1 MAKKKISIKVFG
13 SQKGRRT
20 YDRQDEQKVI
30 DVIQRELLPKAKA
43 DYHSVSVKVKRAV
56 DGTPKSLI
64 AYLLRK
70 DTYTA
75 DVQKVDVD
83 KNYKVK
89 AIEEDYDDSDEVD
102 DIDDDDERTGA
113 YAIGDYSAIDLVAA
127 TPVPE
132 IESAKKGIERVH
144 TLAQRAGLNSRMLLG
159 PAASVANYKRY
170 LSSGLQGFVNIGHGS
185 TSGIVLDDGVLNA
198 AWLRNLRGDPLTPSV
213 VYFNSCQVFNPPL
226 QPAIMESG
234 ARTFIGGIVNLLIG
248 PSEEVCKSFWDRTL
262 IGRAEMAVALSASER
277 AHYPRPESHGISGD
291 RGQFFTGEVIVFEHS
306 NFRGRHRHIYAMEN
320 NLNHPADRDFNDKI
334 SSFVVVSGT
343 WRFYRDSNFR
353 VPLGGHFT
361 PGAYKWVEAV
371 GVRNDQISSMKC
383 IHSGWEA

>member
-1 MAKKKISIKVFG
+1 MAKKKISIKVFA
-13 SQKGRRT
+13 SQKGQRT
-20 YDRQDEQKVI
+20 YDRQDEKKIKDIIQKEV
-30 DVIQRELLPKAKA
+30 LPKAKA

-56 DGTPKSLI
+56 DGTAESLI
-64 AYLLRK
+64 AYLLRE

-89 AIEEDYDDSDEVD
+89 TIEEDYDDSDDID
-102 DIDDDDERTGA
+102 DTDDDDEEARTYGA
-113 YAIGDYSAIDLVAA
+113 DEYGAVDFVAA

-132 IESAKKGIERVH
+132 IETAKEGVERVH

-159 PAASVANYKRY
+159 RNASVANYRRY
-170 LSSGLQGFVNIGHGS
+170 LRSGLQGFVNIGHGS
-185 TSGIVLDDGVLNA
+185 PSSIVLDDGVLNS
-198 AWLRNLRGDPLTPSV
+198 AWFRSLRGDPLTPAV
-213 VYFNSCQVFNPPL
+213 TYFNSCQVFNPPL
-226 QPAIMESG
+226 QPTVMESG

-248 PSEEVCKSFWDRTL
+248 PSEEVCKSFWHKIL
-262 IGRAEMAVALSASER
+262 VGKAEMGSALSRSER
-277 AHYPRPESHGISGD
+277 EHYPRAESHGISGD

-320 NLNHPADRDFNDKI
+320 NLNHPSDRALNDRI

-343 WRFYRDSNFR
+343 WRLYRHSNFR

-383 IHSGWEA
+383 IHSGWDA